1 MSDQNINKE
10 KTIIQIIPNMEIG
23 GVENSV
29 IETSSYLKKNNF
41 RPLVLTT
48 GGKLIE
54 KLNLLGITVIK
65 EKIDKKNIFTIVR
78 NIFLFKRIFKE
89 KQVELVHARSRA
101 PAWSAYFAAKSLGIP
116 FIATWHGHAETRS
129 YLKRIY
135 NSVLIRGVV
144 VIANSQYTTNNIKKN
159 YKIDSDKII
168 TIPRGVDYNDYNQ
181 ELFSKNSIKKQ
192 RDDWLADD
200 TDIILLLPARF
211 SKWKGHKIALK
222 ALSELK
228 KRGLGNNL
236 LLIFIGNSNRAKKY
250 LSNLDKAAI
259 KLGIKSQI
267 KIFGSSNN
275 MPLAYQACDIVLY
288 PSTRPEPF
296 GRVPIEA
303 QAAGKPIIA
312 SNHGGVKETIIDGV
326 NSTGFKVKAG
336 DHLDLAEKINLIVN
350 SDKKNK
356 NDLKERAINNIKD
369 NFSLN
374 RMCKKTLDVYKRIL
388 NVSN

>member
-1 MSDQNINKE
+1 M
-10 KTIIQIIPNMEIG
+10 
-23 GVENSV
+23 
-29 IETSSYLKKNNF
+29 
-41 RPLVLTT
+41 
-48 GGKLIE
+48 
-54 KLNLLGITVIK
+54 
-65 EKIDKKNIFTIVR
+65 
-78 NIFLFKRIFKE
+78 
-89 KQVELVHARSRA
+89 VHARSRA

-135 NSVLIRGVV
+135 NSVLIRGDA

-168 TIPRGVDYNDYNQ
+168 TIPRGVDCKDYNQ

-192 RDDWLADD
+192 RNEWLAED

-228 KRGLGNNL
+228 KRGLGDNL
-236 LLIFIGNSNRAKKY
+236 LLIFIGDLNSAKKY
-250 LSNLDKAAI
+250 LRNLDKAAI

-267 KIFGSSNN
+267 KIFDSSSN

-303 QAAGKPIIA
+303 QASGKPVIA
-312 SNHGGVKETIIDGV
+312 SNHGGVKETIVDGD
-326 NSTGFKVKAG
+326 NSTGFKIIAS

-356 NDLKERAINNIKD
+356 NAMKERAINNIKD

-374 RMCKKTLDVYKRIL
+374 RMCKKTLDVYERIL